1 MLDDGIEH
9 RDSTVANG
17 QQCGLMPPWKKGQSG
32 NPKGSSKGRRLLTSA
47 MEELIAEGLN
57 GKDLSKALAKKAVA
71 MALAGN
77 FQFFNLL
84 MERLDGKVAEQMQAE
99 VTHILVTYE
108 KPELPVE

>member
-1 MLDDGIEH
+1 MSDDGQEH
-9 RDSTVANG
+9 RDITVVNG
-17 QQCGLMPPWKKGQSG
+17 QQRGLMPPWKPGQSG
-32 NPKGSSKGRRLLTSA
+32 NPLGRPKGRVLTSA
-47 MEELIAEGLN
+47 IEKLIENGLD
-57 GKDLSKALAKKAVA
+57 GKDLSQALAKKAVA
-71 MALAGN
+71 MALSGN